1 MSIMK
6 RYIKLFAI
14 LVCAAS
20 MAACDLLDID
30 PPTGPTSEN
39 FISNE
44 AELKMSLNAAYRTI
58 LKPSG
63 YGNPMQQVLDNGG
76 TDIGVGRI
84 ATAAGSITLGNGT
97 ITTSDGDNS
106 DYYKFFYASIGRA
119 NYILENIH
127 KIQDQVNST
136 RYDQYIAETRFI
148 RAYHYMYLTELWGD
162 VPYIDFV
169 AKTSQDALLP
179 RTAKSTI
186 CDKMFEDLT
195 YAASVLPV
203 KWTGDDL
210 GRITKGAAL
219 GLKARVALYNSRWS
233 DAAQAAAAA
242 MALET
247 EAGYSLHADYQQLF
261 SRAGE
266 GSTESMLSI
275 PYKDGFSLSSCPNV
289 FGSRKLGM
297 TSNEIPT
304 QSMIDSYE
312 AIDGQ
317 PIDKSTVYDPT
328 QPYKNR
334 DPRLLASIVT
344 PQSIWGGI
352 IFESHKD
359 SIVSRKA
366 DGSNN
371 GQNNDSR
378 GIIWAAN
385 FCGYLWKK
393 YADEESQTARSINSE
408 IDFML
413 MRYAEILLIYTEAKV
428 ELGEIDQAMLDASI
442 NRVRA
447 RAYKT
452 TNVTDG
458 SLYPRITT
466 LDKEELQTIIKRER
480 KVELANEGFRLFD
493 IRRWRIA
500 YKVMPVKVY
509 GRPLDI
515 AHATGIPSIDKD
527 GHIDYTA
534 VASQYDDNPSAFP
547 NALGRTWDNKL
558 YLNPIPQT
566 ERDVYKGNG
575 LEIPQNPGY

>member
-1 MSIMK
+1 MKIKKYIRLFTTLIFVASIG
-6 RYIKLFAI
+6 
-14 LVCAAS
+14 
-20 MAACDLLDID
+20 ACNLLEID

-44 AELKMSLNAAYRTI
+44 AELNMSLNAAYRTL

-97 ITTSDGDNS
+97 ITTSDGDNAS
-106 DYYKFFYASIGRA
+106 YYKFFYESIGRA

-127 KIQDQVNST
+127 KIKDYVNST
-136 RYDQYIAETRFI
+136 RYDQYIAEARFI

-169 AKTSQDALLP
+169 ARNSQEALLP
-179 RTAKSTI
+179 RTAKPTI
-186 CDKMFEDLT
+186 CDNMLEDLT
-195 YAASVLPV
+195 YAAGVLPA
-203 KWTGDDL
+203 KWTGDNL

-219 GLKARVALYNSRWS
+219 GLKARIALYNSRWNE
-233 DAAQAAAAA
+233 AAQAAAAA

-247 EAGYSLHADYQQLF
+247 EAGYALHADYQQLF

-266 GSTESMLSI
+266 GNKESMLSI
-275 PYKDGFSLSSCPNV
+275 PYKDGFSVSSYPNV

-304 QSMIDSYE
+304 QAMVDSYE
-312 AIDGQ
+312 AADGL
-317 PIDKSTVYDPT
+317 PIDKSKVYDPT
-328 QPYKNR
+328 HPYNNR

-359 SIVSRKA
+359 SLISRKA
-366 DGSNN
+366 DGSYN

-393 YADEESQTARSINSE
+393 YADEESQMARSINSE

-413 MRYAEILLIYTEAKV
+413 MRYAEILLIYAEAKI

-447 RAYKT
+447 RAYKV
-452 TNVTDG
+452 TNVTNG

-466 LDKEELQTIIKRER
+466 LNKNELRTIIKRER

-515 AHATGIPSIDKD
+515 AHATGIPSIDED
-527 GHIDYTA
+527 GHIDYTV
-534 VASQYDDNPSAFP
+534 VARQYDDNPSAFP
-547 NALGRTWDNKL
+547 NAQGRTWNDKL

-566 ERDVYKGNG
+566 ERDVYSGNG
-575 LEIPQNPGY
+575 LDLPQNPGY